1 MKIKEVNADQGL
13 PIMEHFSQY
22 KVKEPIQEEQL
33 ISLDWQV
40 VILVVFGAM

>member
-1 MKIKEVNADQGL
+1 MQIKDFPL
-13 PIMEHFSQY
+13 WSIFSQY